1 MDEDL
6 LSVGETAERTGV
18 APSAL
23 RVYEAEGLISSTRTA
38 GNQRRYHREV
48 LRRVAFI
55 KAAQPLH
62 NDAAAGAGWT
72 KEQYD
77 RLQAI
82 K

>member
-1 MDEDL
+1 MSVSRLALIAAIAAADRASGAIRKAELDL
-6 LSVGETAERTGV
+6 PEWFKKQGKTVTTPNTAE
-18 APSAL
+18 
-23 RVYEAEGLISSTRTA
+23 
-38 GNQRRYHREV
+38 
-48 LRRVAFI
+48 FI

>member
-1 MDEDL
+1 MAAQAVVKLFDDG
-6 LSVGETAERTGV
+6 VTRKTVVQPDTA
-18 APSAL
+18 
-23 RVYEAEGLISSTRTA
+23 
-38 GNQRRYHREV
+38 
-48 LRRVAFI
+48 AFI